1 MEKVSDTL
9 GKMGLRPSGK
19 ASGPH
24 STEPEP
30 ACKVCL
36 DYHFVYPIKPNGK
49 TDYSRLVTC
58 QCWLEQERRDRDA
71 NLLKLCQLPDAT
83 EHMTFDTII
92 KRPGIVEAVAAAELL
107 AAEQDIKWLTLAG
120 KVDLGKTHLAIA
132 ICREWIRRGVPA
144 RFEVVPTMLDR
155 LRDTFNSG
163 AEQTLQSMMD
173 FLCTIPLL
181 VLDDLGSEKPST
193 WGMEKLTTIANSRLL
208 AGLSMVVTIN
218 CPLNEIPGDD
228 EGRLASRLQRE
239 EWARVVVLDG
249 VEFSKE
255 RRGKNEN

>member
-1 MEKVSDTL
+1 
-9 GKMGLRPSGK
+9 MGLTPSGK
-19 ASGPH
+19 ASEHPF
-24 STEPEP
+24 TEPEP
-30 ACKVCL
+30 NCTACKDFHSIHPTL
-36 DYHFVYPIKPNGK
+36 GNGK

-58 QCWLEQERRDRDA
+58 ECWLEQERRDRDA

-92 KRPGIVEAVAAAELL
+92 MRPGIVEAIAAAELL
-107 AAEQDIKWLTLAG
+107 AAREDIKWLTLAG

-181 VLDDLGSEKPST
+181 VLDDLGSEKPSA
-193 WGMEKLTTIANSRLL
+193 WGMEKLTMIANSRLL

-218 CPLNEIPGDD
+218 CPLNEIPGDN

-239 EWARVVVLDG
+239 DYCRVVVLDG
-249 VEFSKE
+249 VEFSEE